1 MEISQETPV
10 GVRTYRYSLRGWA
23 WNLVRGAMF
32 AAGGCLLLMRDYD
45 NERGGPLLY
54 WAIGV
59 GFFLGAAYFA
69 ISAAYSTVVLDQ
81 ESVTVRG
88 VFFTQ
93 SIRRHSV
100 SSYLID
106 PGGRN
111 QATSIRLIS
120 NLPGESNLDVPK
132 LYAFDDAW
140 HKWISSLPD
149 RGQQQKEEE
158 EARYTMK

>member
-10 GVRTYRYSLRGWA
+10 VVHTYRYSLRGWA

-32 AAGGCLLLMRDYD
+32 AAIGCLLLMRDSGNAQGD
-45 NERGGPLLY
+45 RLLSS
-54 WAIGV
+54 AFGI
-59 GFFLGAAYFA
+59 GFFLVAAYFA
-69 ISAAYSTVVLDQ
+69 ISAAYSVVFFDQ

-93 SIRRHSV
+93 SIRRRSV

-111 QATSIRLIS
+111 QVASIRLIS
-120 NLPGESNLDVPK
+120 NSPAESNLDVPK

-149 RGQQQKEEE
+149 RGRQLKEEE

>member
-10 GVRTYRYSLRGWA
+10 GVRTYRYSLGSQVSY
-23 WNLVRGAMF
+23 LVRGAIF
-32 AAGGCLLLMRDYD
+32 VAIGCILLTRDYD

-140 HKWISSLPD
+140 KQWISSLPD
-149 RGQQQKEEE
+149 VGKKEES
-158 EARYTMK
+158 RFTLK